1 MTIAL
6 NCVCFA
12 MQFAGLLRGDLGHIR
27 RQWLE
32 AQMTQPFVRQEKN
45 KSREMRQLGKT
56 LNNLS
61 STLCNFAS
69 FFFVCFWIWNLNL
82 VQKSIAYSHCS
93 CSCGTCWSILLP
105 KQCFLGFITATL
117 PLCGENSIALVIL
130 FHSWVSYSLA
140 LHFFCAHTTLQE
152 LNSSFSFKIKHSM
165 ISIMTCQKFAFPL
178 WISSTKQMWK
188 IVNTSHQL

>member
-61 STLCNFAS
+61 STLCNFAFLLFS
-69 FFFVCFWIWNLNL
+69 FFFFSFWIWNLNL

-105 KQCFLGFITATL
+105 KQYFLGFITATV
-117 PLCGENSIALVIL
+117 PLRGENSIALVIL

-140 LHFFCAHTTLQE
+140 FTCPCHIARVELLFF
-152 LNSSFSFKIKHSM
+152 I
-165 ISIMTCQKFAFPL
+165 
-178 WISSTKQMWK
+178 
-188 IVNTSHQL
+188 